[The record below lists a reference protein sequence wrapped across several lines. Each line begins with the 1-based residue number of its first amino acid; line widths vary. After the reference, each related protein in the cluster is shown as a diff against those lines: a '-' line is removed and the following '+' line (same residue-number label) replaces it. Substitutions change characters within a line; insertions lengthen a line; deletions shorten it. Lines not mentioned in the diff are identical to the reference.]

1 MINKWIFIA
10 MQFSHFSF
18 SLILTNSSFLA
29 LFPSLSYAAPWPP
42 TLVSPQLQSGFFLNF
57 YYCDFLFSFTIW
69 SNNRDFGHT
78 RPRGR
83 GWGDRHTH
91 LWEVWCNVAWKA
103 KRSQVSW
110 PKHLVELNYL
120 ARMLNY
126 IIYSE
131 MKKKS
136 QGLQRKDVFKIE
148 TLWDDMNFVLGC
160 LLGRNMCQ
168 WHLWRNTFM

>member
-10 MQFSHFSF
+10 MKFSHFSF
-18 SLILTNSSFLA
+18 FLILTNSSFLA
-29 LFPSLSYAAPWPP
+29 LFSSLSYAAPWPP
-42 TLVSPQLQSGFFLNF
+42 TLVSPQLQSGFFFNF

-69 SNNRDFGHT
+69 SNNRDSSHT

-110 PKHLVELNYL
+110 PMRLVELNYF
-120 ARMLNY
+120 ARMPNY
-126 IIYSE
+126 LISSK
-131 MKKKS
+131 MKKLKVYNGKTLLRLRHFEMIWILFLVVF
-136 QGLQRKDVFKIE
+136 QGEICVNGIYE
-148 TLWDDMNFVLGC
+148 EIHSC
-160 LLGRNMCQ
+160 S
-168 WHLWRNTFM
+168 

>member
-1 MINKWIFIA
+1 MNLYSYAVLSFLI
-10 MQFSHFSF
+10 FSHLNEFLISRPILFSF
-18 SLILTNSSFLA
+18 LCC
-29 LFPSLSYAAPWPP
+29 WPP

-69 SNNRDFGHT
+69 SNNRDSSHT

-110 PKHLVELNYL
+110 AMRLVELNYF
-120 ARMLNY
+120 AIRN
-126 IIYSE
+126 E
-131 MKKKS
+131 KKIFRFTTERRS
-136 QGLQRKDVFKIE
+136 
-148 TLWDDMNFVLGC
+148 
-160 LLGRNMCQ
+160 
-168 WHLWRNTFM
+168 